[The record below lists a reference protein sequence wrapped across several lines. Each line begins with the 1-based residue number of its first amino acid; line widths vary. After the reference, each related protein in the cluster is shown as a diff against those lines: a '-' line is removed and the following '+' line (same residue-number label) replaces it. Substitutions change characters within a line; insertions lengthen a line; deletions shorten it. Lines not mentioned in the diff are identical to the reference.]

1 MLTPLDVAISL
12 KNVETVCKIINKI
25 PKVIIISKLGCCFF
39 AEITALQERYVE
51 RLGLFKFQK
60 S

>member
-25 PKVIIISKLGCCFF
+25 PKVIIILIGIIEGFHRENFLWSYSM
-39 AEITALQERYVE
+39 AY
-51 RLGLFKFQK
+51 
-60 S
+60 